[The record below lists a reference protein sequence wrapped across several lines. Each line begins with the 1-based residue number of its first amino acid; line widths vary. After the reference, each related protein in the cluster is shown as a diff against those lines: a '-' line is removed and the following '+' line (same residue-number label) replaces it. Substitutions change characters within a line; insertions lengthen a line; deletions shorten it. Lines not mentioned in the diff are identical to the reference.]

1 METGAIST
9 QREDLEQCFRAL
21 ADDELT
27 HRVASGALT
36 ELARWVAIA
45 ELKQRR
51 LQIPVADSVRANG
64 NEGDVY
70 HGDMTIVARNLDA
83 TEAYMLCSCLR
94 AGGVPADSGDTN
106 LVQTH
111 SLLTIAVGGACV
123 RVPANYLA
131 EAQAVIA
138 AFKRGD
144 FQLDEDFDFHAGE
157 T

>member
-1 METGAIST
+1 MASE
-9 QREDLEQCFRAL
+9 RDDLAQGFRAL
-21 ADDELT
+21 VDDELNQ
-27 HRVASGALT
+27 RVASGTLT
-36 ELARWVAIA
+36 ELARWVAVA
-45 ELKQRR
+45 ELKRR
-51 LQIPVADSVRANG
+51 GLQIPLADPVRAFADG
-64 NEGDVY
+64 GDVY

-123 RVPANYLA
+123 RVPENYLA
-131 EAQAVIA
+131 EAREIIA
-138 AFKRGD
+138 SFKRGE
-144 FQLDEDFDFHAGE
+144 FQLDEDFDFDVGK

>member
-1 METGAIST
+1 MGSE
-9 QREDLEQCFRAL
+9 REDLAQGFRAL

-27 HRVASGALT
+27 HRVASGTLT

-45 ELKQRR
+45 ELKRRR
-51 LQIPVADSVRANG
+51 LQIPVADSDRAKAND
-64 NEGDVY
+64 GDVY

-123 RVPANYLA
+123 RVPENYLA
-131 EAQAVIA
+131 EAREVIA
-138 AFKRGD
+138 AFKRGE

-157 T
+157 S

>member
-1 METGAIST
+1 MASE
-9 QREDLEQCFRAL
+9 REDLEQSFRAL
-21 ADDELT
+21 AADELT
-27 HRVASGALT
+27 QRVASGTLT

-45 ELKQRR
+45 ELKRRR
-51 LQIPVADSVRANG
+51 LQIPVADSDCAKAND
-64 NEGDVY
+64 GDVY

-94 AGGVPADSGDTN
+94 AGGVPAETGDTN

-123 RVPANYLA
+123 RVPASYLA
-131 EAQAVIA
+131 EAQAVIT
-138 AFKRGD
+138 AFKRGE
-144 FQLDEDFDFHAGE
+144 FQLGEDFDYHAGE

>member
-1 METGAIST
+1 MASE
-9 QREDLEQCFRAL
+9 REDLEQSFRAL
-21 ADDELT
+21 AADELT
-27 HRVASGALT
+27 QRVASGTLT

-45 ELKQRR
+45 ELKRR
-51 LQIPVADSVRANG
+51 QLQIPIAGAVRAIAD
-64 NEGDVY
+64 GDTGY

-123 RVPANYLA
+123 RVPGNYLE
-131 EAQAVIA
+131 EALEVIA
-138 AFKRGD
+138 AFKRGE
-144 FQLDEDFDFHAGE
+144 FQLDEDFDYHAGE
-157 T
+157 S